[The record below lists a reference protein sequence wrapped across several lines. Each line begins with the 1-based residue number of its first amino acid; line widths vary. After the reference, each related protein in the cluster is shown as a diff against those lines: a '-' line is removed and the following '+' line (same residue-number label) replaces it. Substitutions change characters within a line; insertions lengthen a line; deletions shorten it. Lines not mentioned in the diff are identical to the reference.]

1 MPHYKVLQKS
11 FINNTVYE
19 EDAII
24 EYDGVAGSNLE
35 LIVDRSKSKAKSVD
49 QQNNDTPGE
58 DSVWSK

>member
-11 FINNTVYE
+11 FINNSVHE

>member
-11 FINNTVYE
+11 FINNTVHE